1 MTILTITILTT
12 IPILTTMT
20 TTIPIKFASR
30 PKSNCPLAPKLP
42 LMPLPICRDSPRG
55 HPGCPRSCTF
65 RVTIITTTTII
76 IIIIIILIL
85 ISAESNRN
93 GRCAMCWDEN
103 GRGRPL
109 RRTVNDPT
117 FWPGNR
123 RHPVSCATRDAS
135 NLCRSTRIVLVRLQ
149 QQQLACD

>member
-1 MTILTITILTT
+1 M
-12 IPILTTMT
+12 TTMT

-65 RVTIITTTTII
+65 RVTITTTII
-76 IIIIIILIL
+76 IIIIIII

-135 NLCRSTRIVLVRLQ
+135 NLCRSTRIVLVLAAVLLRLLR